1 VGAAN
6 RRRPLEL
13 EVHRPL
19 TPIDRHHHPAAG
31 DRILSKFWHQE
42 ESSKLKVQS

>member
-1 VGAAN
+1 VRAAN
-6 RRRPLEL
+6 RRRALEG

-19 TPIDRHHHPAAG
+19 TAIGGHHHPAAG

-42 ESSKLKVQS
+42 ESSKFKV